1 MIGRYARPEMSRIWS
16 EEGKLERWLEVELAA
31 LEGWAEIG
39 AVPAEDVAAVREH
52 AVTPSAARVAELERT
67 TDHDLAAFVDAVA
80 EHLGPEGRWVHF
92 GLTSSDVLDTALALQ
107 LRDGGR
113 LLLAAIERATTA
125 VVRRAEEHR
134 RTVCIGRSHGVHAEP
149 TTFGWKLAGWAFE
162 LDRARQRLER
172 ALETCRVGQFSG
184 TVGTYG
190 AIDPR
195 VESIASARLGLEP
208 DPVSTQVIS
217 RDRHAEL
224 LAALAVCAASL
235 DRFATEIRH
244 LARTEV
250 REVEEPFAAG
260 MKGSSAMPHKRN
272 PKIAERISGL
282 ARIVRAASSVGL
294 ENVVLWHERDISH
307 SSAERVVVPDAFL
320 ALDYM
325 LDRFT
330 WLVDGLVVHPE
341 RMQRNLW
348 ASHGLFF
355 SHRLLLALVEHGVDR
370 GEAYRAVQRNAMRA
384 WDEELDFEELVR
396 ADREITARLSDASL
410 AEVFDLDATIAHL
423 DGAFDRLRRL
433 EAKEVPVHA

>member
-1 MIGRYARPEMSRIWS
+1 M
-16 EEGKLERWLEVELAA
+16 
-31 LEGWAEIG
+31 
-39 AVPAEDVAAVREH
+39 
-52 AVTPSAARVAELERT
+52 
-67 TDHDLAAFVDAVA
+67 
-80 EHLGPEGRWVHF
+80 
-92 GLTSSDVLDTALALQ
+92 
-107 LRDGGR
+107 
-113 LLLAAIERATTA
+113 
-125 VVRRAEEHR
+125 RRAEEHR
-134 RTVCIGRSHGVHAEP
+134 RSICIGRSHGVHAEP

-162 LDRARQRLER
+162 LDRASSRLER

-195 VESIASARLGLEP
+195 VETIACARLGLEP

-224 LAALAVCAASL
+224 LGALAVCAASL

-282 ARIVRAASSVGL
+282 ARVVRAASSVGL

-330 WLVDGLVVHPE
+330 WLVDGLVVHPD
-341 RMQRNLW
+341 RMERNLW

-355 SHRLLLALVEHGVDR
+355 SHRLLLALVEHGVER

-396 ADREITARLSDASL
+396 ADREITSRLAEPDL